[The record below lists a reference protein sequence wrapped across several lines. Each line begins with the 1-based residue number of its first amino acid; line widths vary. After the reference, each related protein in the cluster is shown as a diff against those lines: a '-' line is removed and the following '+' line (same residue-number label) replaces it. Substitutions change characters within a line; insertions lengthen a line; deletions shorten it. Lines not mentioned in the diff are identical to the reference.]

1 MRKQSSDDRLK
12 RLKEG
17 CCPVHGLV
25 MGQAG
30 LSDDRS
36 TFIMECPRRDCN
48 IQTFEEDA
56 EDGSIVS
63 IKLLPEFEYLLGKKE
78 LEELGE
84 SKEPIKDKRKLIVK
98 LKNFREIKIDEARA
112 TEIVKWYVETGYDVS
127 INAGCSGCTL
137 DPILLIKLLSLFG
150 NSKDLERDFRCLVGE
165 LFKEEEGR

>member
-17 CCPVHGLV
+17 GCPVHGIG
-25 MGQAG
+25 MGQVG
-30 LSDDRS
+30 LSEDRS
-36 TFIMECPRRDCN
+36 AFIMECPRRDCS
-48 IQTFEEDA
+48 IRTFEEDA

-84 SKEPIKDKRKLIVK
+84 LKELVKDKSKIIVK

-112 TEIVKWYVETGYDVS
+112 TEIVEWYVKTGYDVS
-127 INAGCSGCTL
+127 INVGCSGCNL
-137 DPILLIKLLSLFG
+137 GPISLIKLLSLFG
-150 NSKDLERDFRCLVGE
+150 DSKDLERDFRSLVGD
-165 LFKEEEGR
+165 LFKEEKF